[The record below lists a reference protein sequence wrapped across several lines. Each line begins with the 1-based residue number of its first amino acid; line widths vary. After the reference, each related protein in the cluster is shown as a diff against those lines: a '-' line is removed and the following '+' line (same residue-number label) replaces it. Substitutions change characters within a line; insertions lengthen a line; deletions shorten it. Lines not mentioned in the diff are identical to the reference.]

1 MFFDKGPICMYDII
15 NFTQLT
21 YSACLC
27 QFEDISAR
35 KKLADSPEYPKGMG
49 GKNTFSQ
56 DSKSGHP
63 NCTIDLLKW
72 TIYEATYEKQ
82 NNIL

>member
-49 GKNTFSQ
+49 GKNIV
-56 DSKSGHP
+56 GRR
-63 NCTIDLLKW
+63 LLARIRKVG
-72 TIYEATYEKQ
+72 IQIA
-82 NNIL
+82 L